1 MSSPSSIFSSPSLS
15 TFHSTF
21 PLSAQ
26 SPALLY
32 FTN

>member
-1 MSSPSSIFSSPSLS
+1 LSSPSSIFSFFSLP

-21 PLSAQ
+21 PFSAQ
-26 SPALLY
+26 SSALLY